1 MYLQFEFPAMLQR
14 VISGSFQ
21 LVDQAWV
28 LLLLVILL
36 RHFCPL
42 AGWVGGF
49 LTGKIETVVY
59 VDGLKDYIKLTP
71 RGGLRNEVPQNT
83 ECGIVPDKRK
93 TTLCLYE
100 YELPRSGET

>member
-1 MYLQFEFPAMLQR
+1 MLQS
-14 VISGSFQ
+14 VVSGSFQ
-21 LVDQAWV
+21 LVHQARV

-36 RHFCPL
+36 CHFCHL

-49 LTGKIETVVY
+49 LTSKTETVVY

-83 ECGIVPDKRK
+83 ECGIVPDK
-93 TTLCLYE
+93 
-100 YELPRSGET
+100 